1 MPPTPKGTRFPK
13 SPPELVA
20 RFESVTARH
29 PELIPRP
36 MFGYRCTFV
45 NGNMATG
52 LFADTWFVRVGDEG
66 AAELMAQPGG
76 GPFAPMQGRPTKG
89 YALLPPDVIADDV
102 ALDAWLERC
111 IVHTGTLPPK
121 G

>member
-1 MPPTPKGTRFPK
+1 MPPVPKGARFEK

-20 RFESVTARH
+20 RFGAVTARH
-29 PELIPRP
+29 PQLVPKR
-36 MFGYRCTFV
+36 MFGYDCTWV

-52 LFADTWFVRVGDEG
+52 LFADTWFVRVGEHA
-66 AAELMAQPGG
+66 AAELLALPGAV
-76 GPFAPMQGRPTKG
+76 PFAPMGASPMNG
-89 YALLPPDVIADDV
+89 YACLPPWVIADDA

-111 IVHTGTLPPK
+111 IAFLETLPPK